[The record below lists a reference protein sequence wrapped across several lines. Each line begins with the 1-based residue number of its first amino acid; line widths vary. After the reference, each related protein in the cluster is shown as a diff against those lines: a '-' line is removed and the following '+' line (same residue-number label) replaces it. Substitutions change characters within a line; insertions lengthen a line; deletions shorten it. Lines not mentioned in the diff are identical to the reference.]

1 MQIILPQR
9 FLSLKIK
16 VMKIKNKIVW
26 VTGASGGIG
35 EALCYKLNEMGAKL
49 IISSRNTEL
58 LYQVKRKCTYNQ
70 LDVHVLPFDLEK
82 TGTLQEIAEAALK
95 IYGKIDIMI
104 HSGGISQRSLALE
117 TNLEVAQKIMNINF
131 WGTVVLSQAI
141 LPSMINNGSG
151 QIVIISSLVGKFGTR
166 LRSAYS
172 ASKHALH
179 GYFDSL
185 RTEIDPDI
193 KISIIC
199 PGFIKTNV
207 TINALTA
214 DGSKQNTMDDA
225 QANGMP
231 ADKCATQIIKA
242 IKSGKEEVYIG
253 GREKYAVLLKRFL
266 PGLFSKIV
274 RKAKV
279 T

>member
-1 MQIILPQR
+1 M
-9 FLSLKIK
+9 
-16 VMKIKNKIVW
+16 
-26 VTGASGGIG
+26 TASAI
-35 EALCYKLNEMGAKL
+35 
-49 IISSRNTEL
+49 
-58 LYQVKRKCTYNQ
+58 
-70 LDVHVLPFDLEK
+70 
-82 TGTLQEIAEAALK
+82 K
-95 IYGKIDIMI
+95 IYNRIDMII
-104 HSGGISQRSLALE
+104 HSGGVSQRSLALE
-117 TNLEVAQKIMNINF
+117 TNLEVAKRIMNINF
-131 WGTVVLSQAI
+131 WGTVALTQQI
-141 LPSMINNGSG
+141 LPTMLSNNSG
-151 QIVIISSLVGKFGTR
+151 HIIIISSLVGKFGTKF
-166 LRSAYS
+166 RSAYS

-185 RTEIDPDI
+185 RTEINPKI

-214 DGSKQNTMDDA
+214 DGTKQNSMDDA

-231 ADKCATQIIKA
+231 ADQCAIEIIKA
-242 IKSGKEEVYIG
+242 IQSEKEEVYIG
-253 GREKYAVLLKRFL
+253 GKEKYAVLLKRLL

>member
-1 MQIILPQR
+1 ME
-9 FLSLKIK
+9 
-16 VMKIKNKIVW
+16 VKNKIVW
-26 VTGASGGIG
+26 ITGASSGIG
-35 EALCYKLNEMGAKL
+35 EAICYKLNQAGAKL
-49 IISSRNTEL
+49 IISSRSSEA
-58 LYQVKRKCTYNQ
+58 LYQVKNKCTINQ
-70 LDVHVLPFDLEK
+70 LDVHVLPLDLENIPDLK
-82 TGTLQEIAEAALK
+82 DKANAALN
-95 IYGKIDIMI
+95 IFGRIDIII
-104 HSGGISQRSLALE
+104 HSGGVSQRSLAME
-117 TNLEVAQKIMNINF
+117 TSLEVAQKIMNINF
-131 WGTVVLSQAI
+131 WGTVALSQAI
-141 LPSMINNGSG
+141 LPSMISNQSG
-151 QIVIISSLVGKFGTR
+151 QIVIISSLVGKFGTKF
-166 LRSAYS
+166 RSAYS

-185 RTEIDPDI
+185 RSEIDPKI

-214 DGSKQNTMDDA
+214 DGTRQNTMDDA
-225 QANGMP
+225 QANGMS
-231 ADKCATQIIKA
+231 ADECAVEIIKA

-253 GREKYAVLLKRFL
+253 GKEKYAVLLKRFL